1 MSKVMKML
9 ALSWLLLILLPVIV
23 MSQVSNNNNRY
34 VNTDYGFSIQPPEE
48 WTGVAGQGATVVT
61 FKPKDSASSS
71 VEFNIIY
78 AKAQTPITLNSYI
91 KKLKDFNKEAYRDL
105 KTISEKELTVSNLK
119 AFQIAIEYKV
129 GDKERGLIQTVVSK
143 SPMVFYSLDITFE
156 KADYDKL
163 VKVYN
168 DTVATFAIEVL
179 KLTDVE
185 AKAQDNTLQVL
196 NALTNVNKEL
206 FSENWYAIC
215 FVAKNGESKIGY
227 YHHKTTEAEVSSKK
241 GYLVETELF
250 VDAGGGGNSRT
261 ITRGSFSFDFKTQKV
276 EREETITLK
285 DGNKLVNK
293 LSGEMERG
301 EAALHR
307 NINGEQDD
315 ITIKVSNGIL
325 FTDAAELFRKIL
337 LTPSKK
343 DYLIKYLYMAENSPS
358 IDFLEVAGKD
368 WSDELKKDVYLVYSK
383 RDRKQSITILYDSDR
398 NMIKESTANSPII
411 IKAVSKEEAL
421 K

>member
-1 MSKVMKML
+1 MKML

-34 VNTDYGFSIQPPEE
+34 VNTDYGFSIQPPEG
-48 WTGVAGQGATVVT
+48 WIGVAGQGATVIT

-185 AKAQDNTLQVL
+185 
-196 NALTNVNKEL
+196 
-206 FSENWYAIC
+206 
-215 FVAKNGESKIGY
+215 
-227 YHHKTTEAEVSSKK
+227 
-241 GYLVETELF
+241 
-250 VDAGGGGNSRT
+250 
-261 ITRGSFSFDFKTQKV
+261 
-276 EREETITLK
+276 
-285 DGNKLVNK
+285 
-293 LSGEMERG
+293 
-301 EAALHR
+301 
-307 NINGEQDD
+307 
-315 ITIKVSNGIL
+315 
-325 FTDAAELFRKIL
+325 
-337 LTPSKK
+337 
-343 DYLIKYLYMAENSPS
+343 
-358 IDFLEVAGKD
+358 
-368 WSDELKKDVYLVYSK
+368 
-383 RDRKQSITILYDSDR
+383 
-398 NMIKESTANSPII
+398 
-411 IKAVSKEEAL
+411 
-421 K
+421 